1 MKLENLDI
9 TEINANITLNACGL
23 QCPGPIKRVFEEI
36 NKIKDGNVLEVKA
49 SDPGFS
55 KDIQSG
61 VIQLEILY

>member
-1 MKLENLDI
+1 MKLEDLDI

-36 NKIKDGNVLEVKA
+36 NKMEDGNVLEVKA

-55 KDIQSG
+55 KDIKSWCDSTG
-61 VIQLEILY
+61 